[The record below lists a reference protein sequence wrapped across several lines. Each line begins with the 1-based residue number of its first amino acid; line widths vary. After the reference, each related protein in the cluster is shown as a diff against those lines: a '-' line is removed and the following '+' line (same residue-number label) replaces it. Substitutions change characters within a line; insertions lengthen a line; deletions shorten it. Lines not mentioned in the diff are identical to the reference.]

1 MAVVTSK
8 SDLFRDAHSMESLV
22 DPLITKGRLIVATG
36 IASNEA
42 TDENLSTYRLVELP
56 SDCILVSGTFFDVE
70 NWGFAQVVIGT
81 KTDTDALIDQ
91 TRATE
96 NIVTP
101 IVDGDANHKLR
112 LWETLGMV
120 EDPGGVIALFAH
132 AEATATA
139 AGTMP
144 FRIHYL
150 YN

>member
-1 MAVVTSK
+1 MAVVTAK
-8 SDLFRDAHSMESLV
+8 SDLFRDTHGGGSLI
-22 DPLITKGRLIVATG
+22 DPLISKGRIIVATG
-36 IASNEA
+36 IATNAS
-42 TDENLSTYRLVELP
+42 TDENGSSYRLVELP
-56 SDCILVSGTFFDVE
+56 SDCILVSGTFFDVQ

-81 KTDTDALIDQ
+81 KTDTDALVDQ
-91 TRATE
+91 GRTSE

-112 LWETLGMV
+112 LWETLGLS

-132 AEATATA
+132 AEANATG
-139 AGTMP
+139 AGNMP